1 MGDVHGS
8 VRESAA
14 KLKWNASCTN
24 IPKHFNRKRIW
35 IFSSKKTKKS
45 HDDNSVAKQAQTL
58 LYFQEIRC
66 FSSVTH
72 SPSTQRRRPSFKRQR
87 IERKWEN
94 RRKHENVF
102 MTSDEWE
109 ILSFLY
115 NFFTFGI
122 LHRSCRIFFIA
133 LKYVRIFFEYI
144 FSIYFIV
151 CNDFFLFN
159 LLHGYSYIL
168 SFNGIF
174 SSWMLPHCLSLHGQN
189 SHQ

>member
-1 MGDVHGS
+1 
-8 VRESAA
+8 
-14 KLKWNASCTN
+14 
-24 IPKHFNRKRIW
+24 
-35 IFSSKKTKKS
+35 
-45 HDDNSVAKQAQTL
+45 
-58 LYFQEIRC
+58 
-66 FSSVTH
+66 
-72 SPSTQRRRPSFKRQR
+72 
-87 IERKWEN
+87 
-94 RRKHENVF
+94 

-189 SHQ
+189 SHQQHIAYDMNENNTYVDVTNASEKVRTCRREWMMQVTPNLTSYRAKSIDCMLRLHYLFYFLSNKQKNNASFGCNRGMYCPIHQI